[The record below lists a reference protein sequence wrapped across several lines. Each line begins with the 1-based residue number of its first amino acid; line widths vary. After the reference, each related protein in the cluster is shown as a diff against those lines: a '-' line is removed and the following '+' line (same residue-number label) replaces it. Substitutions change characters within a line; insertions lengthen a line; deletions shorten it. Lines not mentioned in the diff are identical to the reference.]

1 MLCLVV
7 NLLCLITCCYL
18 TCTLQDGESPLH
30 RAAEGGNASIVNM
43 LLEAGMPVDIK
54 DKVSMCC

>member
-18 TCTLQDGESPLH
+18 TCTLQLGSSPLH
-30 RAAEGGNASIVNM
+30 EAAGGGQEAMSKM
-43 LLEAGMPVDIK
+43 LIEAGMPVDIK
-54 DKVSMCC
+54 SKVSMYC

>member
-18 TCTLQDGESPLH
+18 TCTLQWGESPLH
-30 RAAEGGNASIVNM
+30 RAARGGQEAMSKM
-43 LLEAGMPVDIK
+43 LIEAGMPVDIK
-54 DKVSMCC
+54 DKVRLYC

>member
-18 TCTLQDGESPLH
+18 TCTLQLGYSPLH
-30 RAAEGGNASIVNM
+30 EAAIQGNASIMNM
-43 LLEAGMPVDIK
+43 LLGAGMPVDIK
-54 DKVSMCC
+54 DEVSMCC

>member
-18 TCTLQDGESPLH
+18 TSTLQYGESPLH
-30 RAAEGGNASIVNM
+30 RAAAQGKTEIVKM
-43 LLEAGMPVDIK
+43 LLAAGVPVDAT
-54 DKVSMCC
+54 DKVSMYC